1 MSFIQKSD
9 AVVINTKL
17 TNIGRL
23 LLASGSLTFSKIEF
37 GDSEVDYD
45 FLRDFDT
52 IIPGA
57 DLSIMRPKDANPNIK
72 YPLPISDTAP
82 DITKTDISAPL
93 LNNALVTN
101 TAKQR
106 GFFTGS
112 TSAGFTAL
120 TSSTYIRNMFTV
132 QTSGVTGGTILTVP
146 SVTNI
151 SPGTM
156 LLIDWRN
163 PKLTTFTSTTGTIG
177 EAYPRQFLW
186 YKVQSVAGSDV
197 TVDRA
202 LPNFNSDLT
211 TNKSLVYVYPPNN
224 AIDNY
229 YSTGTTV
236 GYWNY
241 NTLSFDSTC
250 NIGANDDVP
259 VWNLNIVYKDTPAG
273 VTNDYTA
280 QYYDGAVFSGF
291 KQYIQG
297 NTENSKKSQFA
308 IIHFTNKSISNYYGE
323 GFNGNS
329 FRMTLPTIMYHGKTD
344 ATMGIVLSASTT
356 KKVLPTTLTG
366 FTTEYYDL
374 VESTNPLNIVGKV
387 FNDLR
392 IAVIEDEELVN
403 ALALKS
409 DRSHTLPLPIWTSK
423 VETTNTSNALLQKY
437 TSEPTQSLALTYL
450 FKGTEE
456 ISNGYNTNRSYGLNG
471 GIHCGYIKYF
481 DQVTTNAQNFTFY
494 FKSDDLKFMNSDI
507 STADGTGFNANKF
520 YILAQ
525 KFPYGTEPDPSNW
538 VLIDYTSGLT
548 DYNVSWGLSNET
560 IPVYALT
567 ETIYNLTNSHYTAGT
582 PYDITQFIGTIPTTS
597 NYASTFQ
604 LGFGEE
610 SILLGNIN
618 TDIKATVYK
627 TKFSQTLGFNQYN
640 SSNNPTWTDDDDVYV
655 TEAAIYDQNN
665 NLVAVGKLNNPVKK
679 NNNKLFTVEL
689 DMDF

>member
-23 LLASGSLTFSKIEF
+23 LLASGNLTFKKIEF

-45 FLRDFDT
+45 FLRDFGAT
-52 IIPGA
+52 IDGT
-57 DLSIMRPKDANPNIK
+57 DLSIMRPKDANPIIK
-72 YPLPISDTAP
+72 YPIPISDTAP
-82 DITKTDISAPL
+82 DITKTDISTPI
-93 LNNALVTN
+93 LNNGFVTN

-120 TSSTYIRNMFTV
+120 TSSTYIQNFVTV
-132 QTSGVTGGTILTVP
+132 STSAVTGGTVITLP

-151 SPGTM
+151 VAGTM

-163 PKLTTFTSTTGTIG
+163 PKLTTFTSVTGAIG

-197 TVDRA
+197 TVDRT
-202 LPNFNSDLT
+202 LPHFNT
-211 TNKSLVYVYPPNN
+211 APTANKSVVYVYPPNN

-250 NIGANDDVP
+250 NIGDDDVA

-280 QYYDGAVFSGF
+280 QYYDGAIFSGF

-297 NTENSKKSQFA
+297 DSTTSTKSQFA
-308 IIHFTNKSISNYYGE
+308 IIHYTNKSISNYYGE
-323 GFNGNS
+323 AFYNDT
-329 FRMTLPTIMYHGKTD
+329 FKLTLPTVMYHGKTD
-344 ATMGIVLSASTT
+344 ATMGIVLSAKT
-356 KKVLPTTLTG
+356 KQAYPTTLTG
-366 FTTEYYDL
+366 FTTDFYDL
-374 VESTNPLNIVGKV
+374 VETTSQNVVGKV

-403 ALALKS
+403 VLALKS
-409 DRSHTLPLPIWTSK
+409 DRSHTLPSPEWSLTQATSDILLP
-423 VETTNTSNALLQKY
+423 KY
-437 TSEPTQSLALTYL
+437 TSTPTQYLALTYL
-450 FKGTEE
+450 FTNEN
-456 ISNGYNTNRSYGLNG
+456 ISNNGYNTARSYGLRG

-481 DQVTTNAQNFTFY
+481 DQSASINQNVRFTF
-494 FKSDDLKFMNSDI
+494 SDSDLKFMKSDI

-525 KFPYGTEPDPSNW
+525 KVTFGTEPNPKTW
-538 VLIDYTSGLT
+538 KLIDYTPKLN
-548 DYNVSWGLSNET
+548 DSNIWTATT
-560 IPVYALT
+560 IPVSALT
-567 ETIYNLTNSHYTAGT
+567 GRVYPLTNVDYTGGT
-582 PYDITQFIGTIPTTS
+582 PYDITSIIGTIPTPA
-597 NYASTFQ
+597 NYISSPQ
-604 LGFGEE
+604 LLGFGEE
-610 SILLGNIN
+610 SIFLGNVN

-665 NLVAVGKLNNPVKK
+665 SLVAVGKLNNPVKK
-679 NNNKLFTVEL
+679 NTNKLFTIEL

>member
-23 LLASGSLTFSKIEF
+23 LLASGSLTFKTIEF

-52 IIPGA
+52 TIVGT

-72 YPLPISDTAP
+72 YPIPIADTAP
-82 DITKTDISAPL
+82 DITKTDISSP
-93 LNNALVTN
+93 ALDVRLVIN
-101 TAKQR
+101 TAKER

-120 TSSTYIRNMFTV
+120 TSSTYIQNKV
-132 QTSGVTGGTILTVP
+132 VVSTSAVTGGTVITLP

-151 SPGTM
+151 AQNTM

-163 PKLTTFTSTTGTIG
+163 PKLLNFTSTTGVIG
-177 EAYPRQFLW
+177 ESYPRQFLW
-186 YKVQSVAGSDV
+186 YKVQNVNGNNV

-202 LPNFNSDLT
+202 LPNFNGNGGTVQSV
-211 TNKSLVYVYPPNN
+211 VYVYPPNN

-250 NIGANDDVP
+250 NIGANDDVA

-280 QYYDGAVFSGF
+280 QYYDGAAFSGF

-297 NTENSKKSQFA
+297 DSSNSTKSQFA
-308 IIHFTNKSISNYYGE
+308 IIHYTNKSISNYYGE
-323 GFNGNS
+323 S
-329 FRMTLPTIMYHGKTD
+329 FYNDTFKLTLPTIMYHGKTD
-344 ATMGIVLSASTT
+344 ASMGIVLSAKT
-356 KKVLPTTLTG
+356 KQVQPTTLTG

-374 VESTNPLNIVGKV
+374 VETTSQNIVGKV

-403 ALALKS
+403 TLALKS
-409 DRSHTLPLPIWTSK
+409 DRSHTLPSPIWTIKTES
-423 VETTNTSNALLQKY
+423 TNTNALLSKAA
-437 TSEPTQSLALTYL
+437 SLPPTQSIALTYL
-450 FKGTEE
+450 FTNEN
-456 ISNGYNTNRSYGLNG
+456 IYNGYDTNTSLGLNG
-471 GIHCGYIKYF
+471 GIHCGYINYY
-481 DQVTTNAQNFTFY
+481 DQSTTNAQNFTFY
-494 FKSDDLKFMNSDI
+494 FKEEDLKFMISDMT
-507 STADGTGFNANKF
+507 SSNGTGFNANKF

-525 KFPYGTEPDPSNW
+525 KYTYGTEPNPANW
-538 VLIDYTSGLT
+538 TLIDYTPYLT
-548 DYNVSWGLSNET
+548 DYNIWSGNT
-560 IPVYALT
+560 IPVSALANSINPLTDTHYAAGSS
-567 ETIYNLTNSHYTAGT
+567 YNITN
-582 PYDITQFIGTIPTTS
+582 FIGTIPTPA
-597 NYASTFQ
+597 NYTTTPQ

-640 SSNNPTWTDDDDVYV
+640 SSNNSTWIEDDDVYV

-665 NLVAVGKLNNPVKK
+665 YLVAVGKLNNPIKK
-679 NNNKLFTVEL
+679 NTNKLFTVEL

>member
-1 MSFIQKSD
+1 MSFIQKND

-17 TNIGRL
+17 TNMGRL
-23 LLASGSLTFSKIEF
+23 LLASGSLTFKKIEF

-45 FLRDFDT
+45 FLRDFDAT
-52 IIPGA
+52 IIGT

-72 YPLPISDTAP
+72 HPLPISDTAP
-82 DITKTDISAPL
+82 DITKTDISTPATDIR
-93 LNNALVTN
+93 LVIN

-112 TSAGFTAL
+112 TSEGFTAL
-120 TSSTYIRNMFTV
+120 TSSTYILNMFTV
-132 QTSGVTGGTILTVP
+132 LTDTVTGGTVLTVP

-151 SPGTM
+151 TAGTM

-163 PKLTTFTSTTGTIG
+163 PKLLGFTDTTGTIG

-186 YKVQSVAGSDV
+186 YKVQSVAGNDI
-197 TVDRA
+197 TLDRT
-202 LPNFNSDLT
+202 LPHFNGDGGSIE
-211 TNKSLVYVYPPNN
+211 SVVYVYPPNN

-229 YSTGTTV
+229 YSTGSTV
-236 GYWNY
+236 AYWNY

-250 NIGANDDVP
+250 NIGQNDDVP

-297 NTENSKKSQFA
+297 LTDNETKSQFA
-308 IIHFTNKSISNYYGE
+308 IIHYTNKSISNYYGE
-323 GFNGNS
+323 AFNNNT
-329 FRMTLPTIMYHGKTD
+329 FKLTLPTVMYHGKTD
-344 ATMGIVLSASTT
+344 TTMGIVLSASTI
-356 KKVLPTTLTG
+356 KKIQPTTLTG

-374 VESTNPLNIVGKV
+374 VESTSQNIVGKV

-403 ALALKS
+403 VLALKS
-409 DRSHTLPLPIWTSK
+409 DRSHTLPSPEWDIKNETSD
-423 VETTNTSNALLQKY
+423 TNSLLTKG
-437 TSEPTQSLALTYL
+437 TLIPTQSIALTYL
-450 FKGTEE
+450 FTNEN
-456 ISNGYNTNRSYGLNG
+456 IYNNGYDTNTSLGLRG

-481 DQVTTNAQNFTFY
+481 DQSITTAQNFRFN
-494 FKSDDLKFMNSDI
+494 FNSSDLKFMISDV
-507 STADGTGFNANKF
+507 SSSDGTGFNANKF

-525 KFPYGTEPDPSNW
+525 KYTYGTEPDPANW
-538 VLIDYTSGLT
+538 VLIDYTPNLENYGTWSG
-548 DYNVSWGLSNET
+548 NT
-560 IPVYALT
+560 IPVTALSDRINT
-567 ETIYNLTNSHYTAGT
+567 LNNSHYTAGT
-582 PYDITQFIGTIPTTS
+582 TYDITNFIGTIPTPT
-597 NYASTFQ
+597 NYTSTFQ

-640 SSNNPTWTDDDDVYV
+640 TSNNPTWTEDDDIYV

-665 NLVAVGKLNNPVKK
+665 FLVAVGKLNNPVKK
-679 NNNKLFTVEL
+679 NTNKLFTVEL

>member
-23 LLASGSLTFSKIEF
+23 LLASGSLTFKKIEF

-52 IIPGA
+52 TITGT

-72 YPLPISDTAP
+72 YSLPISDTAP
-82 DITKTDISAPL
+82 DITKTDISTPAL
-93 LNNALVTN
+93 DVRLVTN

-120 TSSTYIRNMFTV
+120 TSSTYIRNIFTV
-132 QTSGVTGGTILTVP
+132 STSAVTGGTVFTAP

-151 SPGTM
+151 ISGTM

-163 PKLTTFTSTTGTIG
+163 PKLTTFTSVTGAIG

-186 YKVQSVAGSDV
+186 YKVQSVVGNNV
-197 TVDRA
+197 TVDRT
-202 LPNFNSDLT
+202 LPNFNNEIT
-211 TNKSLVYVYPPNN
+211 EIKSVVYVYPPNN

-250 NIGANDDVP
+250 NIGANDDVA

-297 NTENSKKSQFA
+297 DSTNSTKSQFA
-308 IIHFTNKSISNYYGE
+308 VIHYTNKSISNYYGE
-323 GFNGNS
+323 GFLNDT
-329 FRMTLPTIMYHGKTD
+329 FKLTLPTVMYHGKTD
-344 ATMGIVLSASTT
+344 ATMGIVLSAKT
-356 KKVLPTTLTG
+356 KQIQPTTLTG
-366 FTTEYYDL
+366 FTTEYCDL
-374 VESTNPLNIVGKV
+374 VETTSQNVVGKV

-403 ALALKS
+403 VLALKS
-409 DRSHTLPLPIWTSK
+409 DRSHTLPSPNWQA
-423 VETTNTSNALLQKY
+423 TNATNDALLSTY
-437 TSEPTQSLALTYL
+437 SITPTQSLAITYL
-450 FKGTEE
+450 FTNEN
-456 ISNGYNTNRSYGLNG
+456 IYNGYSTNTSLGLRG
-471 GIHCGYIKYF
+471 GIHSGYIKYV
-481 DQVTTNAQNFTFY
+481 DQIKTSAQNVRFNF
-494 FKSDDLKFMNSDI
+494 SESDLKFMISDM
-507 STADGTGFNANKF
+507 SSSNGTGFNANKF

-525 KFPYGTEPDPSNW
+525 KYTFGTEPNPAGW
-538 VLIDYTSGLT
+538 ILIDYTPNLTNYSVWSG
-548 DYNVSWGLSNET
+548 NT
-560 IPVYALT
+560 IPVTALT
-567 ETIYNLTNSHYTAGT
+567 TTIYTLNNTHYTSGSA
-582 PYDITQFIGTIPTTS
+582 YNITSIIGTIPTPA
-597 NYASTFQ
+597 NYTTTTQ

-610 SILLGNIN
+610 SILIGNIN

-665 NLVAVGKLNNPVKK
+665 SLVAVGKLNNPIKK
-679 NNNKLFTVEL
+679 NTNKLFTVEL

>member
-17 TNIGRL
+17 TNIGRQ
-23 LLASGSLTFSKIEF
+23 LLASGSLTFKKIEF

-45 FLRDFDT
+45 FLRDFENT
-52 IIPGA
+52 IDGM

-72 YPLPISDTAP
+72 YSIPISETSTA
-82 DITKTDISAPL
+82 ITKSDINAPGIDIRL
-93 LNNALVTN
+93 ITN

-112 TSAGFTAL
+112 TTNGFTAL
-120 TSSTYIRNMFTV
+120 TSSTYIQNMFTIEI
-132 QTSGVTGGTILTVP
+132 SAVTGGTILTVP

-163 PKLTTFTSTTGTIG
+163 PKLTTFTSTTGAIG

-186 YKVQSVAGSDV
+186 YKVQTVAGSDV
-197 TVDRA
+197 TVDRN
-202 LPNFNSDLT
+202 LPNFNSAPT

-297 NTENSKKSQFA
+297 NTDNSTKSQFA

-329 FRMTLPTIMYHGKTD
+329 FRITLPTIMYHGKTD

-374 VESTNPLNIVGKV
+374 FESTNPLNIVGKV

-409 DRSHTLPLPIWTSK
+409 DRSHTLPLPEWSIKNESSDSNSLLSKATSI
-423 VETTNTSNALLQKY
+423 
-437 TSEPTQSLALTYL
+437 PTQSIALTYL
-450 FKGTEE
+450 FKGTEA
-456 ISNGYNTNRSYGLNG
+456 ISNGYNTARSYGLNG
-471 GIHCGYIKYF
+471 GIHCGYIQKYN
-481 DQVTTNAQNFTFY
+481 QSTTSAQNFRFN
-494 FKSDDLKFMNSDI
+494 FREEDLKFMQSDI
-507 STADGTGFNANKF
+507 NTADGTGFNANKF

-525 KFPYGTEPDPSNW
+525 KYTFGSEPDPANW

-548 DYNVSWGLSNET
+548 DYNLSWGLGNGT

-567 ETIYNLTNSHYTAGT
+567 ETIYNLNNSHYTAGT
-582 PYDITQFIGTIPTTS
+582 PYDITQFIGTIPTPI
-597 NYASTFQ
+597 NYTSTFQ

-655 TEAAIYDQNN
+655 TEAAIYDQNDF
-665 NLVAVGKLNNPVKK
+665 LVAVGKLNNPVKK
-679 NNNKLFTVEL
+679 NTNKLFTVEL

>member
-45 FLRDFDT
+45 FLRDFDAT
-52 IIPGA
+52 IVGT
-57 DLSIMRPKDANPNIK
+57 DLLIMRPKDANPNIK
-72 YPLPISDTAP
+72 YSLPISDTAP
-82 DITKTDISAPL
+82 DITKTDISAPAL
-93 LNNALVTN
+93 DIRLVTN

-112 TSAGFTAL
+112 TSQGFTAL
-120 TSSTYIRNMFTV
+120 TSSTYIKNIVTV
-132 QTSGVTGGTILTVP
+132 STSAITGGTVITLP

-151 SPGTM
+151 AEGTM
-156 LLIDWRN
+156 ILVDWRN
-163 PKLTTFTSTTGTIG
+163 PKLLSFTSTTGAIG

-186 YKVQSVAGSDV
+186 YKVQSINSNNV
-197 TVDRA
+197 TVDRE
-202 LPNFNSDLT
+202 LPNFNGNGGILKT
-211 TNKSLVYVYPPNN
+211 VVYVYPSNN

-250 NIGANDDVP
+250 NIGANDDVA

-297 NTENSKKSQFA
+297 DSTNSTKSQFA
-308 IIHFTNKSISNYYGE
+308 VIHYTNKSISNYYGE
-323 GFNGNS
+323 GFLNDT
-329 FRMTLPTIMYHGKTD
+329 FRLTLPTVMYHGKID
-344 ATMGIVLSASTT
+344 RTMGIVLSASTT
-356 KKVLPTTLTG
+356 KRVQPTTLTG
-366 FTTEYYDL
+366 FTTDFYDL
-374 VESTNPLNIVGKV
+374 VETTSGKEVGKV

-403 ALALKS
+403 VLALKS
-409 DRSHTLPLPIWTSK
+409 DRSHTLPSPDWTSK
-423 VETTNTSNALLQKY
+423 SESTNSLLSKAA
-437 TSEPTQSLALTYL
+437 SLPPTQSIALTYL
-450 FKGTEE
+450 FTNEN
-456 ISNGYNTNRSYGLNG
+456 IYNGYSTNTSLGLRG
-471 GIHCGYIKYF
+471 GIHCGYINHY
-481 DQVTTNAQNFTFY
+481 DQNTTNAQNFTFN
-494 FKSDDLKFMNSDI
+494 FIDSDLNFMISDM
-507 STADGTGFNANKF
+507 SSSNGTGFNANKF

-525 KFPYGTEPDPSNW
+525 KYTYGTEPDPAGW
-538 VLIDYTSGLT
+538 VLIDYTSNLT
-548 DYNVSWGLSNET
+548 NYPIWSGNT
-560 IPVYALT
+560 IPVTALT
-567 ETIYNLTNSHYTAGT
+567 RTIYSLNNTHYTAGT
-582 PYDITQFIGTIPTTS
+582 PYNITNIIGTIPTPG
-597 NYASTFQ
+597 NYTTTPQ

-610 SILLGNIN
+610 SILIGNIN

-665 NLVAVGKLNNPVKK
+665 NLIAVGKLNNPVKK
-679 NNNKLFTVEL
+679 NTNKLFTIEL

>member
-37 GDSEVDYD
+37 GDSEVDYN
-45 FLRDFDT
+45 FLRDFDAT
-52 IIPGA
+52 IVGT
-57 DLSIMRPKDANPNIK
+57 DLSIMRPKDANPNVK

-82 DITKTDISAPL
+82 DITKTDISAPVL
-93 LNNALVTN
+93 DIRTVTN

-112 TSAGFTAL
+112 TSSGFTTL
-120 TSSTYIRNMFTV
+120 TSSTYVLNMFSILTD
-132 QTSGVTGGTILTVP
+132 TVTGGTVLTVP

-151 SPGTM
+151 TAGTM

-163 PKLTTFTSTTGTIG
+163 PKLSFTDTTGTIG
-177 EAYPRQFLW
+177 ESYPRQFLW
-186 YKVQSVAGSDV
+186 YKVQSVVGSDV
-197 TVDRA
+197 TVDRT
-202 LPNFNSDLT
+202 LPHFNGYGGSVE
-211 TNKSLVYVYPPNN
+211 SVVYVYPPNN

-236 GYWNY
+236 AYWNY

-250 NIGANDDVP
+250 NIGVNDDVP

-273 VTNDYTA
+273 VTNDYVA
-280 QYYDGAVFSGF
+280 QYYDGAIFSGF
-291 KQYIQG
+291 KEYIQG
-297 NTENSKKSQFA
+297 YSSNSTKSQFA
-308 IIHFTNKSISNYYGE
+308 IIHYTNKSISNYYGE
-323 GFNGNS
+323 GFNNNT
-329 FRMTLPTIMYHGKTD
+329 FKLTLPTIMYHGKTD
-344 ATMGIVLSASTT
+344 ATMGIVLSASTI
-356 KKVLPTTLTG
+356 KKIQPTTLTG

-374 VESTNPLNIVGKV
+374 VESTSQNVVGKV

-403 ALALKS
+403 VLALKS
-409 DRSHTLPLPIWTSK
+409 DRSHTLPLPIWNTK
-423 VETTNTSNALLQKY
+423 VENTNTSNALLQKY
-437 TSEPTQSLALTYL
+437 TTTPTQTLALTYL
-450 FKGTEE
+450 FTNEN
-456 ISNGYNTNRSYGLNG
+456 IYNNGYDTNTSLGLRG
-471 GIHCGYIKYF
+471 GIHCGYINYF
-481 DQVTTNAQNFTFY
+481 YQNTTNAQNFTFY
-494 FKSDDLKFMNSDI
+494 FNEADLKFMESDI
-507 STADGTGFNANKF
+507 SSSDGTGFNANKF

-525 KFPYGTEPDPSNW
+525 KFTYGTEPDPANW
-538 VLIDYTSGLT
+538 ILIDYTPNLTNYGIWSGLT
-548 DYNVSWGLSNET
+548 
-560 IPVYALT
+560 IPVSALVN
-567 ETIYNLTNSHYTAGT
+567 TINPLTNSHYTAGT
-582 PYDITQFIGTIPTTS
+582 TYDITQYIGTIPTPI
-597 NYASTFQ
+597 NYTTTTQ

-640 SSNNPTWTDDDDVYV
+640 TSNNPTWTDDDDIYV

-665 NLVAVGKLNNPVKK
+665 NLIAIGKLNNPVRK
-679 NNNKLFTVEL
+679 NTNKLFTVEL

>member
-23 LLASGSLTFSKIEF
+23 LLASGSLTFKKIEF

-52 IIPGA
+52 TIIGT
-57 DLSIMRPKDANPNIK
+57 DLTIMRPKDANPNIK
-72 YPLPISDTAP
+72 YSIPISDTAP
-82 DITKTDISAPL
+82 DITKTDISAPAL
-93 LNNALVTN
+93 DIRLVTN

-120 TSSTYIRNMFTV
+120 TSSTYTKGFT
-132 QTSGVTGGTILTVP
+132 TISTDTVTGGTVMTLDSVVGLSVSDMILV
-146 SVTNI
+146 
-151 SPGTM
+151 
-156 LLIDWRN
+156 DWRN
-163 PKLTTFTSTTGTIG
+163 PKLLGFTDTTGAIG
-177 EAYPRQFLW
+177 ETFPRQFIW
-186 YKVQSVAGSDV
+186 YKIQAINSSDV

-202 LPNFNSDLT
+202 LPNFNGNGGGLQSV
-211 TNKSLVYVYPPNN
+211 VYFYPQNN

-250 NIGANDDVP
+250 NIGADDDVS

-280 QYYDGAVFSGF
+280 QYYDGAAFSGF

-297 NTENSKKSQFA
+297 NSTSSTKSQFA
-308 IIHFTNKSISNYYGE
+308 IIHYTNKSISNYYGE
-323 GFNGNS
+323 GFLNDT
-329 FRMTLPTIMYHGKTD
+329 FKLTLPTVMYHGKID
-344 ATMGIVLSASTT
+344 ATMGIVLSAKT
-356 KKVLPTTLTG
+356 KQVQPTTLTG
-366 FTTEYYDL
+366 FTTDFYDL
-374 VESTNPLNIVGKV
+374 VETTSQNVVGKV

-403 ALALKS
+403 VLALKS
-409 DRSHTLPLPIWTSK
+409 DRSHTLPSPDWTSK
-423 VETTNTSNALLQKY
+423 SESTNSLLSKAA
-437 TSEPTQSLALTYL
+437 SLPPTQSIALTYL
-450 FKGTEE
+450 FTNEN
-456 ISNGYNTNRSYGLNG
+456 IYNGYSTNTSLGLRG
-471 GIHCGYIKYF
+471 GIHCGYINYY
-481 DQVTTNAQNFTFY
+481 DQNTINAQNFTFN
-494 FKSDDLKFMNSDI
+494 FNDSDLNFMISDM
-507 STADGTGFNANKF
+507 SSSNGTGFNANKF

-525 KFPYGTEPDPSNW
+525 KYTFGTEPDPAGW
-538 VLIDYTSGLT
+538 ILIDYTPNLT
-548 DYNVSWGLSNET
+548 NYNVWSGNT
-560 IPVYALT
+560 IPVTALT
-567 ETIYNLTNSHYTAGT
+567 RTIYPLNNTHYTGGSS
-582 PYDITQFIGTIPTTS
+582 YNITSIIGTIPTPG
-597 NYASTFQ
+597 NYTTTTQ

-665 NLVAVGKLNNPVKK
+665 SLVAVGKLNNPVKK
-679 NNNKLFTVEL
+679 NTNKLFTIEL

>member
-52 IIPGA
+52 TIVGT

-72 YPLPISDTAP
+72 YPIPISDTAP
-82 DITKTDISAPL
+82 DITKTDISAP
-93 LNNALVTN
+93 ATDIRLVIN

-112 TSAGFTAL
+112 TSSGFTAL
-120 TSSTYIRNMFTV
+120 TSSTYIQNIVTV
-132 QTSGVTGGTILTVP
+132 STSAITGGTVIRLP

-151 SPGTM
+151 TAGTM
-156 LLIDWRN
+156 ILVDWRN
-163 PKLTTFTSTTGTIG
+163 PKLLNFTSTTGAIG

-186 YKVQSVAGSDV
+186 YKVQSVAGNDV
-197 TVDRA
+197 TVDRT
-202 LPNFNSDLT
+202 LPHFNGNGGSV
-211 TNKSLVYVYPPNN
+211 KSVVYVYPPNN

-236 GYWNY
+236 AYWNY

-250 NIGANDDVP
+250 NIGANDDVA

-280 QYYDGAVFSGF
+280 QYYDGAIFSGF

-297 NTENSKKSQFA
+297 ETANSTKSQFA
-308 IIHFTNKSISNYYGE
+308 IIHYTNKSISNYYGE
-323 GFNGNS
+323 GFNSNT
-329 FRMTLPTIMYHGKTD
+329 FKLTLPTIMYHGKTD
-344 ATMGIVLSASTT
+344 ATMGIVLSATT
-356 KKVLPTTLTG
+356 IKKVQPTTLSG

-374 VESTNPLNIVGKV
+374 IETTSQNVIGKV

-403 ALALKS
+403 VLALKS
-409 DRSHTLPLPIWTSK
+409 DRSHTLPLPNWQLTPA
-423 VETTNTSNALLQKY
+423 TSNVLLSKY
-437 TSEPTQSLALTYL
+437 TITPTQYLALTYL
-450 FKGTEE
+450 FTNEN
-456 ISNGYNTNRSYGLNG
+456 IYNSGYDTNTSLGLRG

-481 DQVTTNAQNFTFY
+481 YQNNTSDQNITFY
-494 FKSDDLKFMNSDI
+494 FNESDLKFMVSDV
-507 STADGTGFNANKF
+507 SSSNGTGFNANKF

-525 KFPYGTEPDPSNW
+525 KVTFGTEPDPANW
-538 VLIDYTSGLT
+538 KLIDYTS
-548 DYNVSWGLSNET
+548 
-560 IPVYALT
+560 
-567 ETIYNLTNSHYTAGT
+567 NLTNYPIWSGNSIPVTALTRTIYPLNNTHYTAGT
-582 PYDITQFIGTIPTTS
+582 PYNITNIIGTIPTPS
-597 NYASTFQ
+597 NYTTTTQ

-665 NLVAVGKLNNPVKK
+665 NLIAVGKLNNPVKK
-679 NNNKLFTVEL
+679 NTNKLFTIEL